1 MGGDGFFS
9 QVSAKNRKTKATPT
23 EMSAYPNLFNKE
35 GYMRIDADKYA
46 KELKSSMDVLYERAY
61 GDKNFRDVQRNWDVV
76 AEKNRQQFI
85 ANSSS
90 AIEQSDFAFDEI
102 DNSYPIPLTLS
113 LSLSISIVTILL
125 ISFMDSE
132 LNIIQSSTLF
142 RNSGAKVFF
151 NAL

>member
-1 MGGDGFFS
+1 MN
-9 QVSAKNRKTKATPT
+9 A
-23 EMSAYPNLFNKE
+23 
-35 GYMRIDADKYA
+35 
-46 KELKSSMDVLYERAY
+46 
-61 GDKNFRDVQRNWDVV
+61 
-76 AEKNRQQFI
+76 
-85 ANSSS
+85 
-90 AIEQSDFAFDEI
+90 FAFDEI